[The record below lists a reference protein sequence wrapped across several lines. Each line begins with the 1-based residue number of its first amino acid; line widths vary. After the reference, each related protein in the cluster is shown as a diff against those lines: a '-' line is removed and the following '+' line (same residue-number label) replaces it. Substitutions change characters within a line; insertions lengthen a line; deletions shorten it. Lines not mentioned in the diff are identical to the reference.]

1 MSKFHIVTHDG
12 ESFSYD
18 INPDSKIITIG
29 RDKSSDIVL
38 NEHRVSRKHAELRKG
53 TLDFFIVDL
62 NSTNGTIVNGS
73 PITRQKIKNG
83 DRIEICASKLFYK
96 DEEETKKS
104 SKVDQE
110 IQPIIS
116 SYTTDRILDESIFI
130 KPKTQTA
137 NDISSDMEKNN
148 KILYVLYQISWELSR
163 TSDFDKL
170 MNTIMDLIFEIID
183 ADYGFVAV
191 LGENEDELIPKVV
204 KYRNAYSKKQ
214 EDFRVSK
221 TIMKKVIG
229 EKTSLLSS
237 NALEDSNLGIA
248 HSIVMQNIRSVMS
261 VPLLRKD
268 DVIGMIQVDSFRLS
282 NQFTKADLDLLSTIS
297 SQIGLIIE
305 QAHLNELNRK
315 NQFVRETFGRYL
327 SDEIV
332 NTILESPDGL
342 KVSTERREVTIMMSD
357 LRGFTSL
364 SERLTAEEV
373 VSIIN
378 IYLKTMTKIILKY
391 QGTIDEFI
399 GDAILVIFG
408 APIQRVD
415 DAKRAVACAVEMQ
428 NAMTEVNKQCR
439 EKGYP
444 EVVQGIG
451 LNTGDVAVGNIG
463 SEERVKYGIVG
474 RNVNLTS
481 RIESYTVGGQIYI
494 SEKTLKDCGPI
505 LRIDDQVEV
514 VPKGVKKPITI
525 YDIGGI
531 GGDFN
536 IFLPEKAEVDL
547 RKLVESIP
555 VHFHLVSEKSIEK
568 KIHDGRIVKIGKKA
582 AEIHSTISF
591 KKLTNLKFIL
601 LDSQGNKITDELYA
615 KVIKNISESP
625 SEFVVQFTSL
635 PPEAERF
642 FETVL
647 SKIIG

>member
-547 RKLVESIP
+547 KKLVESIP